1 MFQLD
6 TWEGSVSLPVSVDE
20 VRLGGLQE
28 GRVDAG
34 QVAGLQQQGLEG
46 HKLCWRLASEEDGPL
61 WQRKTVLEGRPHPVG
76 EVVGQL
82 SPSS

>member
-1 MFQLD
+1 VFQLD